1 MAPDS
6 VTPDDVTVVVPTRN
20 EADCIDEVLDR
31 IVGLGLPA
39 VIIADDSDD
48 DTPHRVL
55 SARHERVTLLHRGPA
70 ARTGGLG
77 GAVVA
82 AMGQVRTPWMLV
94 VDGDGQHPFERA
106 GDLMASASDVDVV
119 VASRY
124 LHGGGAEGLGA
135 VRRRLSRV
143 GVRLAVSLHRRR
155 LGGLSDPLSG
165 FFLVRMSAVPAGSLH
180 PDGFKILLDML
191 LASPE
196 PMRVR
201 EVPVPLG
208 ERIAGS
214 SKASAS
220 EGARLLRI
228 LIRHR
233 LLHHR
238 ASSDRL
244 TNSDPDQYP
253 RRGRD

>member
-6 VTPDDVTVVVPTRN
+6 VSLDDVTVVVPTRN
-20 EADCIDEVLDR
+20 EADCIDEVLTR
-31 IVGLGLPA
+31 LVGLGLPA

-48 DTPHRVL
+48 DTPRRVL
-55 SARHERVTLLHRGPA
+55 SARHDRVTLLHRGPA

-94 VDGDGQHPFERA
+94 VDGDGQHPFERTA
-106 GDLMASASDVDVV
+106 ELVAAASDVDVV

-124 LHGGGAEGLGA
+124 LHGGGTEGLGS
-135 VRRRLSRV
+135 VRRRLSRI

-191 LASPE
+191 LASPQ
-196 PMRVR
+196 PLRVR

-208 ERIAGS
+208 VRIGGT
-214 SKASAS
+214 SKAGAS
-220 EGARLLRI
+220 EGARLMRI
-228 LIRHR
+228 LLRHR
-233 LLHHR
+233 LLHRHINS
-238 ASSDRL
+238 AQHPSSSRE
-244 TNSDPDQYP
+244 QYP
-253 RRGRD
+253 GRGRG

>member
-1 MAPDS
+1 MAPDPVS
-6 VTPDDVTVVVPTRN
+6 LDDVTVVVPTRN
-20 EADCIDEVLDR
+20 EAECIDEVLTR
-31 IVGLGLPA
+31 LVGLGLPA

-48 DTPHRVL
+48 DTPRRVL
-55 SARHERVTLLHRGPA
+55 SARHDQVTLLHRGPST
-70 ARTGGLG
+70 RTGGLG

-94 VDGDGQHPFERA
+94 VDGDGQHPFERT
-106 GDLMASASDVDVV
+106 GDLVAEASDVDVV

-124 LHGGGAEGLGA
+124 LHGGGTDGLGF
-135 VRRRLSRV
+135 VRRRLSRI

-191 LASPE
+191 LASPQ
-196 PMRVR
+196 PLRVR

-208 ERIAGS
+208 ARIGGT
-214 SKASAS
+214 SKAGAS
-220 EGARLLRI
+220 EGTRLMRI
-228 LIRHR
+228 LVRHR
-233 LLHHR
+233 LLHRHINSAR
-238 ASSDRL
+238 HLSSTREQH
-244 TNSDPDQYP
+244 PG
-253 RRGRD
+253 RGRG